1 MDWGETK
8 RDLKNGLVQRNKQ
21 QTEEI
26 INLLKKN
33 DPDLTF
39 EKAKNILMDTIE
51 VLHVVSMRRKI

>member
-8 RDLKNGLVQRNKQ
+8 KDLRNNLVQRNKQ